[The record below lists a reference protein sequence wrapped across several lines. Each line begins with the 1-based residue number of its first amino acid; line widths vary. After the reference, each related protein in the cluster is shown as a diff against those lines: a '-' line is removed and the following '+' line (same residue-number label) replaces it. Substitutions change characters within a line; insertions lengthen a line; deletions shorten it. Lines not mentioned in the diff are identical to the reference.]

1 MTALGTVESDAL
13 LRRARHALY
22 QRDAQPEYLLPASLA
37 HVSRSWR
44 RSLAAGVDAF
54 GMRPHV
60 PHLSRFEVERAT
72 ERQHQLLAHARPVME
87 YLHGQTRG
95 SGSVLLLA
103 DADGLLLHALGDP
116 GFMTRAERVALMPGA
131 SWHEQHRGTNAVGT
145 ALAEGVPVVVHGAE
159 HFLEC
164 NSFLT
169 CAAAP
174 VVAPDGRVLGV
185 LNMSG
190 ERSSRHPHT
199 FSMVRAATQM
209 IENRL
214 FEACH
219 GRHTRL
225 HVHPLAEGIGTLAE
239 GVLALSDEGVLV
251 GANQAALAL
260 LNLRASQL
268 GRVRLDQVVDADHA
282 QLLRASHR
290 NPAPLR
296 LRCLSAPAVPVLHV
310 RVEQGWSR
318 ASTLDMPASR
328 IASSGADALQAL
340 DTGDAV
346 WHGVLEKARKVL
358 DKPIAVLLHGESGSG
373 KEVLAKAIHASS
385 QRREQAFVAVNC
397 AALPENLIEAELFG
411 YAPGAYTGARREGA
425 QGSIRQAHRGT
436 LFLDEIGD
444 MPLAMQARLLRVLQE
459 RQVVPLGGG
468 QPVTVDFALVCA
480 THRDLKEEVAAGRF
494 RADLYWRLNGLT
506 LHLPA
511 LRQRSDWDALVQR
524 MLQRHAPHRA
534 IELDPGLARVLRQ
547 HPWPGNLRQ
556 LDNTLR
562 TTVALLDDACVI
574 GMEHLPDDLVQEL
587 HEARPASGADRSQD
601 MACGHH
607 QSTDQWHAAPP
618 GRDTP
623 ERGSLSR
630 LRSGCVPLAQYTRDV
645 MEQALREA
653 EGNLSLA
660 ARRLGIS
667 RNTFYR
673 RIMRKRPDGK

>member
-22 QRDAQPEYLLPASLA
+22 ERDAQPEDLLPASLA

-72 ERQHQLLAHARPVME
+72 ERQHELLAHARPVME

-131 SWHEQHRGTNAVGT
+131 SWHEQYRGTNAVGT

-164 NSFLT
+164 NTFLT

-174 VVAPDGRVLGV
+174 VVAPDGSVLGV

-214 FEACH
+214 FDACH
-219 GRHTRL
+219 GRHMRL

-239 GVLALSDEGVLV
+239 GVLALSEEGVLV

-268 GRVRLDQVVDADHA
+268 GRVRLEQVVDADREH
-282 QLLRASHR
+282 LLRASHR
-290 NPAPLR
+290 SPAPLR

-318 ASTLDMPASR
+318 AATLDMPSR
-328 IASSGADALQAL
+328 SISREPDALQAL
-340 DTGDAV
+340 DTGDAA

-425 QGSIRQAHRGT
+425 PGSIRQAHRGT

-444 MPLAMQARLLRVLQE
+444 MPLAMQTRLLRVLQE

-468 QPVTVDFALVCA
+468 QPVAVDFALVCA

-511 LRQRSDWDALVQR
+511 LRQRSDWDVLVQR

-534 IELDPGLARVLRQ
+534 IELDPELARVLRQ

-587 HEARPASGADRSQD
+587 QEARQAPGAGAPQD
-601 MACGHH
+601 MPYGHRR
-607 QSTDQWHAAPP
+607 SADP
-618 GRDTP
+618 GFATTRTP
-623 ERGSLSR
+623 VIEEGELSR
-630 LRSGCVPLAQYTRDV
+630 LRAGCVPLAQYTRDV

-673 RIMRKRPDGK
+673 RIMRKRPDGA